1 MKTINVTGYIVDEQL
16 VSKLGK
22 AGILL
27 CYYINQHNFY
37 QVNGVFYKTRPAI
50 TQATTISLNA
60 QLDYEQQLIK
70 LGLLSV
76 FTIKGDKAN
85 RFKLDIDAIEAFMKT
100 HSKSNDTR
108 SKSNGTRSKRNDTH
122 SKTNDTHS
130 KSNMSQ
136 SNPIGET
143 IKYTIDV
150 PIDDVDKAFAEIKS
164 FNQTK

>member
-1 MKTINVTGYIVDEQL
+1 MKTLNITGYIIDEQL
-16 VSKLGK
+16 VNQLGK

-50 TQATTISLNA
+50 TKATTISINA

-85 RFKLDIDAIEAFMKT
+85 RFKLDINAIKTFIDT
-100 HSKSNDTR
+100 HSKSNDIH
-108 SKSNGTRSKRNDTH
+108 SKSNDAHSKSNDTH
-122 SKTNDTHS
+122 SKSNDAHS

-136 SNPIGET
+136 SNPIEDT
-143 IKYTIDV
+143 IKYPIDV
-150 PIDDVDKAFAEIKS
+150 PMDDVDKAFAEIKLL
-164 FNQTK
+164 NKTK